1 MLFLQILCFCILI
14 SSIGF
19 KKFIYFITYGY
30 GFSISASGLFL
41 LITQSSALEEII
53 LAILYISYGLRLS
66 LFLII
71 RNIKSTYTTKMK
83 GQIKKNEDFKFF
95 VLVIMWLSC
104 ALLYACQVS
113 PLVFRILSPEKD
125 KFLLYIGVIISLIG
139 FFIEIEADNQKSKAK
154 KVNPN
159 RFVDTGLY
167 RFCRCPNY
175 FGEIIFWTGSFI
187 GGIKI
192 YDGFLQWFLALLGYI
207 GIVYV
212 MLSGARRIEINHN
225 KNYGKDPQFLDYAK
239 KTPIIIPF
247 LPIYSIERFYWLRGW
262 IIKFLIINE
271 T

>member
-1 MLFLQILCFCILI
+1 MLFIKILCLCLLV

-19 KKFIYFITYGY
+19 IKFLYFISYGY
-30 GFSISASGLFL
+30 GFSIAASGLFL
-41 LITQSSALEEII
+41 LITQNPDLEEII
-53 LAILYISYGLRLS
+53 FAILYISYGLRLS

-192 YDGFLQWFLALLGYI
+192 YDGFFQWFSAFLGYI

-212 MLSGARRIEINHN
+212 MFSGARRIEINQN
-225 KNYGKDPQFLDYAK
+225 KSYGKNKEYIEYTK
-239 KTPIIIPF
+239 NTPILIPF
-247 LPIYSIERFYWLRGW
+247 VPIYSVEKYYWLRG
-262 IIKFLIINE
+262 
-271 T
+271 